1 MLKSLLP
8 ILFVAMA
15 APAVA
20 QDDADWRFGDDA
32 FMAGRT
38 VTLSGDGVDD
48 LFAAGYKVTARS
60 EVGGSAHMA
69 GRYVTLDARVGENF
83 YGAGME
89 VDVDGPVA
97 GDVTVLGESLSV
109 TEPVSGDLRATGAN
123 VEVSAPVAGY
133 AILAGD
139 QVMLDAEITGDVAL
153 AAANVDWGDAASV
166 AGTLHV
172 YSDDPDDIDVPERVA
187 PADRVERHEMRD
199 FEGMDGMPG
208 AERPGFFARLQG
220 WVGSV
225 VVIGLLGTLFAAVA
239 PDYVAKLR
247 ERALARPL
255 RTGWIGFL
263 GLSVLVGSVLFLAMT
278 GIGVLLIPV
287 SLIAAVV
294 LAITGYVVGTYVLGV
309 WATGMAGRGMP
320 DSTGDRAIAAFAG
333 AAIGALIGLIPFLGW
348 LAVMAIFLVGAG
360 ALVVRMFAPGFQIE
374 EV

>member
-109 TEPVSGDLRATGAN
+109 TEPVS
-123 VEVSAPVAGY
+123 
-133 AILAGD
+133 D